1 MSLEAG
7 SAGEWAGAIVA
18 ALGFFF
24 ALLQLRSSTKVQ
36 RSQFLLD
43 ATQRYFG
50 DVEVRQLYYDIDYEK
65 FSLVFE
71 NGEPS
76 KVIRGDDS
84 PVCFKR
90 SEHERNLDAL
100 LYSLDTIGRIYK
112 MGVLKRKD
120 AEIFA
125 FQARRVLENSE
136 VKKYLEWIDQERE
149 KFDGERPPHQAAR
162 LLSKLA
168 KKRGALHL
176 YRWAAAVTQ
185 SWGKKFKRL

>member
-7 SAGEWAGAIVA
+7 SAGGWAGAIVA

-50 DVEVRQLYYDIDYEK
+50 DVEVRQLYYDIDHEK

-90 SEHERNLDAL
+90 SEAAWEDLKEGTERAW
-100 LYSLDTIGRIYK
+100 
-112 MGVLKRKD
+112 
-120 AEIFA
+120 
-125 FQARRVLENSE
+125 SE
-136 VKKYLEWIDQERE
+136 
-149 KFDGERPPHQAAR
+149 
-162 LLSKLA
+162 LA
-168 KKRGALHL
+168 KATEGFVSR
-176 YRWAAAVTQ
+176 
-185 SWGKKFKRL
+185 FK